1 MMAQQRQDELENRQE
16 HNISWC
22 NVRVQLYEVLTMADE
37 TKAEVAQTYDEVTI
51 LSLFNTI
58 KGQRSETVL
67 STSTERIVCILTFA
81 P

>member
-1 MMAQQRQDELENRQE
+1 MQRTGATLRSADYA
-16 HNISWC
+16 
-22 NVRVQLYEVLTMADE
+22 RVTMADE
-37 TKAEVAQTYDEVTI
+37 TKAEVAQKYDEVTI

-67 STSTERIVCILTFA
+67 STSTEKIVCILTFV